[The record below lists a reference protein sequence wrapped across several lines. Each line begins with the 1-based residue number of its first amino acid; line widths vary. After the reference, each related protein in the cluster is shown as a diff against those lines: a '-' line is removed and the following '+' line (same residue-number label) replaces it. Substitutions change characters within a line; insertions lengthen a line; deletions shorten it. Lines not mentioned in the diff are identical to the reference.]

1 MNYYATSDGS
11 HGWISKGVVIF
22 DYPDNLSEEDEQ
34 AIDMFLEDGRV
45 IALCFF
51 LDYMEVKYKL
61 LVMGE

>member
-11 HGWISKGVVIF
+11 HGWISKGIVIF
-22 DYPDNLSEEDEQ
+22 DYPADLSEEDEQ

-45 IALCFF
+45 IALCSY